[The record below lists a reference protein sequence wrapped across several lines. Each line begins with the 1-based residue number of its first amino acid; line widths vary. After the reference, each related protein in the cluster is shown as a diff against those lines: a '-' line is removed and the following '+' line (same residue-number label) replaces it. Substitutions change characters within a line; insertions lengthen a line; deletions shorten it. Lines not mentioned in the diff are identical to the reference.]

1 MPGARSP
8 AAIALAAVLER
19 SGGAVI
25 KVGSSL
31 LLDEAGEAPDRAFAA
46 ALAADVA
53 RLRGCGV
60 GVVLVSSGAVA
71 LGRGRLGLPRNRRLR
86 LEEKQA
92 AAAAGQAA
100 LMGVWEEALAPHGL
114 AAAQVLLT
122 RADTEARRAWLNARA
137 TLEALARLPAI
148 AVINENDTTAT
159 EELRFGDN
167 DRLAARAAQ
176 MLRADLLVLLS
187 DVDGL
192 HAADPR
198 LDPCAEHI
206 AEIDAVTPQILALA
220 GAADPSGVGTG
231 GMATKLEA
239 ARMAALAGCA
249 TVIARGRPVGGGS
262 PLAVLEA
269 GGKATLVHAQGTP
282 QAAYKAWIAGG
293 LQPRGALRV
302 DAGAAAALARGKSL
316 LPAGVRAVEGA
327 FGKGDVVRV
336 LSPEGAEV
344 ARGVTVHG
352 ADAARRLIGLRSD
365 AHDEGRPELIHRD
378 DLVLAG
384 VPATETTRG

>member
-1 MPGARSP
+1 MIPRT
-8 AAIALAAVLER
+8 AADALAAARRV
-19 SGGAVI
+19 VV

-31 LLDEAGEAPDRAFAA
+31 LLDAEGRPDAAFAA
-46 ALAADVA
+46 ALAEDLA
-53 RLRGCGV
+53 RLRARGAGV
-60 GVVLVSSGAVA
+60 ALVSSGAVA
-71 LGRGRLGLPRNRRLR
+71 LGRGPLGFPPRRALK

-100 LMGVWEEALAPHGL
+100 LMRVWETALAPHGL
-114 AAAQVLLT
+114 CAAQVLLT

-137 TLEALARLPAI
+137 TLETLGRLPAV

-192 HAADPR
+192 FTADPR
-198 LDPCAEHI
+198 LSP
-206 AEIDAVTPQILALA
+206 DAAHLPRVESVTPEVSALA
-220 GAADPSGVGTG
+220 GAADPSGPGSG

-239 ARMAALAGCA
+239 ARMAALCGCA
-249 TVIARGRPVGGGS
+249 TIIARGRPPGGGG
-262 PLAVLEA
+262 PLTALAA
-269 GGKATLVHAQGTP
+269 GARATLVLALGTP

-293 LQPRGALRV
+293 LEPKGALTV
-302 DAGAAAALARGKSL
+302 DAGAAAALREGRSL
-316 LPAGVRAVEGA
+316 LPAGVSSVAGD

-336 LSPEGAEV
+336 LGPAGEEI
-344 ARGVTVHG
+344 ARGVCGHG
-352 ADAARRLIGLRSD
+352 AETARRLAGKRSD
-365 AHDEGRPELIHRD
+365 AHDADRPELIHRD
-378 DLVLAG
+378 DLVLA
-384 VPATETTRG
+384 PA

>member
-1 MPGARSP
+1 MASSP
-8 AAIALAAVLER
+8 AAAALAVARRV
-19 SGGAVI
+19 VI

-31 LLDEAGEAPDRAFAA
+31 LLDDSGTAPDAAFAA
-46 ALAADVA
+46 ALAVDVA
-53 RLRGCGV
+53 SLRERGIGV
-60 GVVLVSSGAVA
+60 TLVSSGAVA
-71 LGRGRLGLPRNRRLR
+71 LGRGRLGWSRGQKLK

-92 AAAAGQAA
+92 AAAAGQAL
-100 LMGVWEEALAPHGL
+100 LMRAWDEALAPHGL

-122 RADTEARRAWLNARA
+122 RADTETRRAWLNARA
-137 TLEALARLPAI
+137 TLESLARLPAV

-192 HAADPR
+192 HTADPR
-198 LDPCAEHI
+198 LDPEAEHLPEI
-206 AEIDAVTPQILALA
+206 AAVTPAVLALA
-220 GAADPSGVGTG
+220 GAADPNGVGSG

-249 TVIARGRPVGGGS
+249 TVIARGRPTNGGA
-262 PLAVLEA
+262 PLAALMA
-269 GGKATLVHAQGTP
+269 GAQATLVRAQGTP

-293 LQPRGALRV
+293 LEPRGSVRV
-302 DAGAAAALARGKSL
+302 DAGAVTALLAGRSL
-316 LPAGVRAVEGA
+316 LPAGVRAIEGG

-336 LSPEGAEV
+336 LGPDGREL
-344 ARGVTVHG
+344 ARGVVVHG
-352 ADAARRLIGLRSD
+352 HETAQRLIGLRSGD
-365 AHDEGRPELIHRD
+365 HREDRPELIHRD
-378 DLVLAG
+378 DLVLAAG
-384 VPATETTRG
+384 AAAPLAEAAHG